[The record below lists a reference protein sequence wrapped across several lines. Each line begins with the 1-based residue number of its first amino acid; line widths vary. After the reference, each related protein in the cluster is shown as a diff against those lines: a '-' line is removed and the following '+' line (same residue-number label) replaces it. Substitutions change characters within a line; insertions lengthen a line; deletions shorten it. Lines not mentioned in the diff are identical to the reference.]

1 MYFYAITNG
10 ICANLKE
17 KRGGRRTRG
26 RKDKKEV

>member
-1 MYFYAITNG
+1 MYFYAIPKG

-26 RKDKKEV
+26 REYKKEV